1 MLPLFELFQL
11 ALNQSLVLPG
21 EGSYL
26 VGDPR
31 VKDKVDGPLAVA
43 FNAADFL
50 LSLQAHFIGLL
61 DRVLAGLHRID
72 LSGYDACLELVTL
85 RLLHVLLV
93 DLLEQPLLIVHV
105 ELIGEPVAEHVIL
118 LKVLNRV
125 HKQVFKG
132 GASHSEALYLL

>member
-1 MLPLFELFQL
+1 MPLLELFQL
-11 ALNQSLVLPG
+11 ALYQSLVLPG
-21 EGSYL
+21 ERSYL

-93 DLLEQPLLIVHV
+93 DFLEQPLLIVHV
-105 ELIGEPVAEHVIL
+105 ELISEPVAEHVIL
-118 LKVLNRV
+118 LKVLN
-125 HKQVFKG
+125 
-132 GASHSEALYLL
+132 